1 VNVHRT
7 ETMILSQRVGVVLGN
22 CLGSA
27 KVGALSTTRRGGH
40 FFSVSCR
47 NEVKNLVPSQKRHPA
62 DSSRPRHGAAAG
74 KGGECWSSRTMS
86 TRRTVYAKYSCLVNT
101 KVGVAYNSPEGI
113 AKARE
118 FLPDVVLC
126 DIGLPGMDGF
136 AVARALK
143 ADESLRGAFLVAL
156 SGYAL
161 PRIYN
166 GRGGGVRDASR
177 ETVEYRAARKI
188 LAELA
193 PSEVCGG
200 PPAGPTTKPQ
210 TDHDTAGEDAAQ
222 DIAVPRLSRKQG

>member
-1 VNVHRT
+1 
-7 ETMILSQRVGVVLGN
+7 MILSQRVGVVLGN

-74 KGGECWSSRTMS
+74 KGRRVLVIEDNVDTADSLREVLLFGEHQ
-86 TRRTVYAKYSCLVNT
+86 VE
-101 KVGVAYNSPEGI
+101 VAYNGPQGI

-161 PRIYN
+161 PEDLQRAEEA
-166 GRGGGVRDASR
+166 GF
-177 ETVEYRAARKI
+177 ETHLAKPSSIEQLEKI

-200 PPAGPTTKPQ
+200 PASRAHDQ
-210 TDHDTAGEDAAQ
+210 TAN
-222 DIAVPRLSRKQG
+222 